1 MIKTLHNILK
11 QDKERFRIPRSVQDI
26 IPIKTI
32 WNDGIFKVGNCFAKT
47 FKFSDINYAM
57 LSQADTKELFFKYSD
72 LINSFE
78 CGSTYKL
85 TIALKRYNLK
95 ALQDSI
101 LMPMHGDSMD
111 KFREE
116 SNKRFMD
123 EAVGAGNF
131 QHIRYLTVSAYKND
145 IQQARNYFNRIGSE
159 LSAYLARLGSRCEEM
174 DATEKLELIHNFF
187 RPEEE
192 AYFHFNAEDMAR
204 KGHDF
209 KDYICPDCF
218 EPGRDFFRMG
228 DRYGRVIF
236 LRDYANFIKDDIITE
251 LTDIGASMM
260 LSIDIIPIPMDE
272 AVREVENRLL
282 GVDTNI
288 TNWQRRQNANNNFS
302 AVVPYDME
310 LQRKETKEFLDDLTT
325 RDQRMMF
332 AVITMVITADDKK
345 QLDSDT
351 ETVLSVARKH
361 MCQLAVLKFQQF
373 DGLNTVL
380 PIGTRKINAFRTLTT
395 ESLAVF
401 MPFKVQEVQD
411 KGGIYFGENAISH
424 NLIMCNKANLLN
436 QSAFLLGV
444 PGSGKSFSAKELI
457 AFLILNTEDDV
468 LICDPENEFGALAA
482 ALGEETATV
491 IHMAA
496 GGKDRLN
503 AMYMVDGYGEN
514 NPIVEKSQFIMSLV
528 EQIDKTGVGP
538 QQKSIIDRCTALVYQ
553 EAEANGTTAT
563 LCNLRNKLLEQPE
576 EKAKE
581 IALSLELFTT
591 GSLDIF
597 GHESTVDL
605 DNRIVV
611 FDIHSLGAQLKPTG
625 LLVITDT
632 ILNRVTLNW
641 KKGKR
646 THIFIDEFHVVFE
659 NEQSGIFFNSAWR
672 QFRKRN
678 GYPTAIT
685 QNVEYLLDSVQAS
698 TMLSNSEFVVM
709 LNQAYSDRAKLSK
722 LLNIS
727 DEQMSYVTNADA
739 DCGLIKYGSALV
751 PFINRFPRDTKLYQ
765 LMTTKPGE
773 GVFGGN
779 TSN

>member
-282 GVDTNI
+282 GVETNI
-288 TNWQRRQNANNNFS
+288 ANWQRRQNNNNNFS
-302 AVVPYDME
+302 ATIPFDME
-310 LQRKETKEFLDDLTT
+310 VQRSESKDFLNDLTN

-332 AVITMVITADDKK
+332 GVK
-345 QLDSDT
+345 S
-351 ETVLSVARKH
+351 
-361 MCQLAVLKFQQF
+361 
-373 DGLNTVL
+373 
-380 PIGTRKINAFRTLTT
+380 LT
-395 ESLAVF
+395 
-401 MPFKVQEVQD
+401 
-411 KGGIYFGENAISH
+411 
-424 NLIMCNKANLLN
+424 
-436 QSAFLLGV
+436 
-444 PGSGKSFSAKELI
+444 
-457 AFLILNTEDDV
+457 
-468 LICDPENEFGALAA
+468 
-482 ALGEETATV
+482 
-491 IHMAA
+491 
-496 GGKDRLN
+496 
-503 AMYMVDGYGEN
+503 
-514 NPIVEKSQFIMSLV
+514 
-528 EQIDKTGVGP
+528 
-538 QQKSIIDRCTALVYQ
+538 
-553 EAEANGTTAT
+553 
-563 LCNLRNKLLEQPE
+563 
-576 EKAKE
+576 
-581 IALSLELFTT
+581 
-591 GSLDIF
+591 
-597 GHESTVDL
+597 
-605 DNRIVV
+605 
-611 FDIHSLGAQLKPTG
+611 
-625 LLVITDT
+625 
-632 ILNRVTLNW
+632 
-641 KKGKR
+641 
-646 THIFIDEFHVVFE
+646 
-659 NEQSGIFFNSAWR
+659 
-672 QFRKRN
+672 
-678 GYPTAIT
+678 
-685 QNVEYLLDSVQAS
+685 
-698 TMLSNSEFVVM
+698 
-709 LNQAYSDRAKLSK
+709 
-722 LLNIS
+722 
-727 DEQMSYVTNADA
+727 
-739 DCGLIKYGSALV
+739 
-751 PFINRFPRDTKLYQ
+751 
-765 LMTTKPGE
+765 
-773 GVFGGN
+773 
-779 TSN
+779 